1 METAIGVFHSREK
14 AEQAI
19 KQLLNRQVPK
29 ESIAFLTTSETD
41 ATKLAKEFGGWAG
54 ALAGGMSGMTAG
66 VVAATLLI
74 PGVGPAIAVG
84 IGVTA
89 LLGVAGAGAGSA
101 TAKAITTEH
110 IVPQALTNS
119 EDAELFSR
127 ILKDGRSIVIVR
139 SEFRDVVAAS
149 CEVLDHAGMG
159 IQEKTSAGAMQANTR
174 HADGVSIV
182 EISGKITLGDG
193 CTMLRDIVQG
203 LIAEKK
209 NHILLNV
216 AGVNHMDSAG
226 IGELVR
232 AHTSIRKAGG
242 QLKLANAAGKLQ
254 DLLVM
259 TRLNTVFDLQPDE
272 QSAIRA
278 FNAPRGQAA
287 NSQA

>member
-19 KQLLNRQVPK
+19 KQLLNRHVPK

-41 ATKLAKEFGGWAG
+41 ATKLAREFGGWAG
-54 ALAGGMSGMTAG
+54 AFAGGAAGMTAS

-89 LLGVAGAGAGSA
+89 LLGVAGAGAGSV
-101 TAKAITTEH
+101 TAKAFSTEH
-110 IVPQALTNS
+110 IVPQLTNG
-119 EDAELFSR
+119 EDAELFGK

-139 SEFRDVVAAS
+139 SDVRNVVATA

-159 IQEKTSAGAMQANTR
+159 IQEKTSIGRMQTKTR
-174 HADGVSIV
+174 HDGAITIV
-182 EISGKITLGDG
+182 EISGKITLGEG
-193 CTMLRDIVQG
+193 TTMLRDIVQG
-203 LIAEKK
+203 LLLEKK
-209 NHILLNV
+209 NHIVFSV
-216 AGVNHMDSAG
+216 AGVDHIDSAG

-232 AHTSIRKAGG
+232 AHTSIRRTGG
-242 QLKLANAAGKLQ
+242 QFKLASASGKLY

-259 TRLNTVFDLQPDE
+259 TRLNTVFDLQRDDE
-272 QSAIRA
+272 SAIRA
-278 FNAPRGQAA
+278 FDGARGQVA
-287 NSQA
+287 N